1 MSLEREIQREEHR
14 TIVSAKQQRRKKRIN
29 RKENDC
35 LNKYKEIDKDRRT
48 NLDVIKD
55 QQWKIQLQIEIGK
68 KKGRLFRDMIN
79 KVNEMEKVD
88 LETREGRERKEGR
101 ESLLERDV

>member
-35 LNKYKEIDKDRRT
+35 LNKYKEIDKDRRK
-48 NLDVIKD
+48 NLDVKD
-55 QQWKIQLQIEIGK
+55 TATYRNRKRVRKII
-68 KKGRLFRDMIN
+68 
-79 KVNEMEKVD
+79 
-88 LETREGRERKEGR
+88 
-101 ESLLERDV
+101 